1 LDQAI
6 KATAAENLF
15 LITAGTVPP
24 NPAEL
29 LGSPKMHDLL
39 RQLTKEFEFVFVD
52 SSPVLAVSDSVFLST
67 MVDGTLLVVSSKT
80 PKPLVKKA
88 RARLSMPQSKIVGML
103 LNRVDVHNHEYSG
116 YYQQYYGYHGDDLQS
131 RPNGAASFRRSN
143 APASQGNGNGAPN
156 HGTAGHSSTDTELQE
171 SSNGVASKLTKAW
184 GRIAPAAT
192 RKQNPAVAALSD
204 GLAELP
210 VEEVSDGSKMVKQKL
225 ELRNNSE
232 RVSETK
238 LNGKNAAH
246 VEKPGA
252 TASSKNNGSGL
263 ISALESAKEIS
274 QPAIANGTHAALPR
288 EFITALEQSFLR
300 AMGPMAPIIVREQLR
315 ALDALASSPPKVN
328 AERLTKELGKEISD
342 DYQREQFER
351 ELAAE
356 IRKLGWSS
364 TSKLDKY
371 IPDGRESVE
380 PKPEKQSRD
389 TREFLR
395 IISGKLGDAMG
406 PIAPLILRERI
417 AGLGKSPDS
426 FPEAD
431 IDELIDQ
438 VGSEIP
444 SESAR
449 RQFGKEMAK
458 ELRMFKEQ
466 GAANGKGRRAGK
478 RRGAKSDEA

>member
-1 LDQAI
+1 
-6 KATAAENLF
+6 
-15 LITAGTVPP
+15 
-24 NPAEL
+24 
-29 LGSPKMHDLL
+29 
-39 RQLTKEFEFVFVD
+39 
-52 SSPVLAVSDSVFLST
+52 
-67 MVDGTLLVVSSKT
+67 
-80 PKPLVKKA
+80 
-88 RARLSMPQSKIVGML
+88 
-103 LNRVDVHNHEYSG
+103 
-116 YYQQYYGYHGDDLQS
+116 
-131 RPNGAASFRRSN
+131 
-143 APASQGNGNGAPN
+143 
-156 HGTAGHSSTDTELQE
+156 LQE

-431 IDELIDQ
+431 LDELIDQ

-449 RQFGKEMAK
+449 RQFGKEMAR
-458 ELRMFKEQ
+458 ELRMFKEQGAGSKEQ